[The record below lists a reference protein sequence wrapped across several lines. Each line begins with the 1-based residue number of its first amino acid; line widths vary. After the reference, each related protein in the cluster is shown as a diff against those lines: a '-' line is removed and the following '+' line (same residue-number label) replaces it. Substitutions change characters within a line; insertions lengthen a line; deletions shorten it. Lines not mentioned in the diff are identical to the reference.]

1 MYRDYIFD
9 LYGTLVDIHTNEN
22 KQYLWTKMADMFA
35 CYGAHYTPKELRACY
50 RNYVKEL
57 EENIPY
63 PYPEIQLEK
72 VFQFLFEDKNIIISH
87 DAIIHLG
94 HTFRVLSRDYLKL
107 YPGVISLLDTLSE
120 HKKRIYLLSN
130 AQRMFTEAEMRILGI
145 YSYFDGILLSS
156 DAGCKKP
163 QTTFMKELIHTYHL
177 NVADCV
183 MIGNDITSDIAVANA
198 VGMDSIYIHSNL
210 SPEVTEPIP
219 ATHCIMDGNIN
230 KLLQLIRN

>member
-9 LYGTLVDIHTNEN
+9 LYGTLVDIHTNES

-35 CYGAHYTPKELRACY
+35 CYGAHYSPKELRACY

-87 DAIIHLG
+87 DTITHLG

-107 YPGVISLLDTLSE
+107 YPGVMSLLDTLTE
-120 HKKRIYLLSN
+120 KKKGIYLLSN
-130 AQRMFTEAEMRILGI
+130 AQRMFTEYEMRVLGI

-163 QTTFMKELIHTYHL
+163 QATFMKELLSTYHL
-177 NVADCV
+177 NIADCV
-183 MIGNDITSDIAVANA
+183 MIGNDVECDIGVANA

-210 SPEVTEPIP
+210 SPEVTQPIS
-219 ATHCIMDGNIN
+219 ATHTIMNGDVNT
-230 KLLQLIRN
+230 LLTYIR